1 LHDEL
6 LPKKRGENP
15 RRTPTT
21 LVDGIAHARQR
32 MGDTALGPCAF
43 ALKTGVIP
51 CKILAQRSD
60 PDGLQDTL
68 FPRLRWEKEVRL
80 WRTVGFSRHQFTS
93 VKTNMLVL
101 VFGLW
106 YG

>member
-32 MGDTALGPCAF
+32 MGDTALGSLWSIHLWLRQDAP
-43 ALKTGVIP
+43 GP
-51 CKILAQRSD
+51 GELAMKA
-60 PDGLQDTL
+60 P
-68 FPRLRWEKEVRL
+68 FYP
-80 WRTVGFSRHQFTS
+80 
-93 VKTNMLVL
+93 
-101 VFGLW
+101 
-106 YG
+106 